1 MTLRR
6 RLLRELAYLVILG
19 TPVALFFLVAMP
31 RSNAVRLLK
40 SLTPVR
46 VDHTTFNQV
55 ESLADRYG
63 GYAAC
68 VGDNCLFQFQ
78 NEWLHR
84 LHLAP
89 RTEFTVMLQRA
100 GSPGDPGGGTVGA
113 IDMAMLVSADPGGDG
128 GSPGGAIASALV
140 FDRGQVDGDGPG
152 GAYQASIT
160 FEADGRPERTVVM
173 LTPGATARQR
183 TRARAFAMGCL
194 TRLGGCKTSHDLLP
208 SVWQGVHRIQSVGL
222 LPFNNSLTAA
232 LTSAAMPLA
241 PVTPLAPLV
250 TN

>member
-6 RLLRELAYLVILG
+6 HLLRELAYLVILG
-19 TPVALFFLVAMP
+19 TPLALFFLVAMP

-40 SLTPVR
+40 ALTPVR
-46 VDHTTFNQV
+46 VNHTAFNQV
-55 ESLADRYG
+55 ESLANRYG

-113 IDMAMLVSADPGGDG
+113 MDMAMLVSADSGQD

-140 FDRGQVDGDGPG
+140 FDRSEVGPDGPD

-160 FEADGRPERTVVM
+160 FEADGRPDRTVVM

-183 TRARAFAMGCL
+183 TRAREFAMGCL

-208 SVWQGVHRIQSVGL
+208 SVWQGVNRIQSVGL
-222 LPFNNSLTAA
+222 LPYNNSLTAA
-232 LTSAAMPLA
+232 LTPATIPSSP
-241 PVTPLAPLV
+241 PAPLV